1 MPLQR
6 EGEVSR
12 PPQTGLNGRMS
23 VLIAVLGSGVLV
35 GMAVIC
41 WDSLGLGAVA
51 TLDQYERYLR
61 FTPHYLRHVPRLWQQ
76 GDFCYL
82 RDLAAGRHLEAPLR
96 RDRRR
101 VRRLVLKDIRCQF
114 RAAIA
119 VATMLATLPS
129 ARQLNFGIEVL
140 LWISRFNVA
149 FVGLFLSSLPLLD
162 RVQNV
167 SPAGLLEVLERA
179 HKATRA
185 LMVALTANDMADL
198 EDLILT
204 E

>member
-1 MPLQR
+1 
-6 EGEVSR
+6 
-12 PPQTGLNGRMS
+12 
-23 VLIAVLGSGVLV
+23 
-35 GMAVIC
+35 
-41 WDSLGLGAVA
+41 
-51 TLDQYERYLR
+51 
-61 FTPHYLRHVPRLWQQ
+61 
-76 GDFCYL
+76 
-82 RDLAAGRHLEAPLR
+82 
-96 RDRRR
+96 
-101 VRRLVLKDIRCQF
+101 
-114 RAAIA
+114 
-119 VATMLATLPS
+119 MLATLPS